1 MDSSTIGIDA
11 TNIRRGGGRTHLIE
25 LLRAANP
32 SQQKFSRVVVWG
44 SQSTLALLD
53 DRDWLLKRIPVA
65 QEKGFLSRM
74 LWQWFSLS
82 QEAREEGCDVLFI
95 PGGSYAGSFH
105 PVVGMSQNLLP
116 FEWCELKRYGFT
128 LLTLKLLALRITQSL
143 TFKHSDG
150 LIFLTDYAKQG
161 VEKVT
166 GSLRAQKTVITHGL
180 NPRFL
185 IPDEKVLARKSPK
198 AGEVI
203 RLIYVSIID
212 QYKHQ
217 WHVVEAIAKAR
228 EQSGLDLQLDL
239 IGPAYAP
246 ALAHMNKS
254 IAEYDPRGKWV
265 HYHGAIDYN
274 ELHSFYAEAHVGIF
288 ASSCE
293 NMPNILLETMAAG
306 LPVLSSNRGPM
317 PEILGDA
324 GLYFDPEKPDTL
336 VEALLQLL
344 ASDDAIHRLAL
355 AAHEKAKRYSWERC
369 AFETFGFLREIASE
383 HPKKAQIHFKS

>member
-1 MDSSTIGIDA
+1 MIIGIDA
-11 TNIRRGGGRTHLIE
+11 TNLRLGGGRTHLIE

-32 SQQKFSRVVVWG
+32 YQQKFSRVVVWG
-44 SQSTLALLD
+44 AKSTLALLD
-53 DRDWLLKRIPVA
+53 DREWLLKRNPKA
-65 QEKGFLSRM
+65 QEKGLLGRM
-74 LWQWFSLS
+74 IWQRFSLS
-82 QEAREEGCDVLFI
+82 GEARSEGCDVLFI

-105 PVVGMSQNLLP
+105 PVVIMSQNILP
-116 FEWCELKRYGFT
+116 FEWSELKRYGLT
-128 LLTLKLLALRITQSL
+128 LVMLKLLALRITQSISL
-143 TFKHSDG
+143 KRSDG
-150 LIFLTDYAKQG
+150 VVFLTDYAKQG

-166 GSLRAQKTVITHGL
+166 GSLRAQKTVIAHGL

-185 IPDEKVLARKSPK
+185 MPDEKVFVRRSPK
-198 AGEVI
+198 AGEAI

-228 EQSGLDLQLDL
+228 KQSGRNLQLDL

-246 ALAHMNKS
+246 ALARLYKA
-254 IAEYDPRGKWV
+254 IEEYDPQGEWA
-265 HYHGAIDYN
+265 HYRGAIDYN
-274 ELHSFYAEAHVGIF
+274 DLHSLYAEAHVGIW

-293 NMPNILLETMAAG
+293 TFGLILLEMMATG
-306 LPVLSSNRGPM
+306 LPVLSSDRGPM

-344 ASDDAIHRLAL
+344 ASEGAMHRLAL
-355 AAHEKAKRYSWERC
+355 TAHEKAKGYSWERC
-369 AFETFGFLREIASE
+369 AAETFGFLRGVALVHS
-383 HPKKAQIHFKS
+383 K